1 MPSAGTNPGAVTLQ
15 SPAAASKGAGRQA
28 KGARV
33 TSNQYQARILSAIET
48 ITRRVEERGE
58 PLFHGG
64 EDPLPQKREVI
75 AIVRGLQE
83 VIYPGYFG
91 EQALYREYLHG
102 HLGDQLYTLSRRLE
116 AEVRRASC
124 SECRKPGGT
133 SARRPNLDA
142 REVATGFLERL
153 PEVLDLIAADVEA
166 AYEGDPAATCLE
178 EVILAYPGV
187 KAVFTYRMAHLLHG
201 LQVPL
206 IPRIMTEFAHNETG
220 VDIHPGATI
229 GREFF
234 IDHGTG
240 VVIGE
245 TTVIGD
251 RVKLYQGVTL
261 GALSFPRDGGGTLVR
276 GTKRHPTLEDDV
288 VVYAGATILGGET
301 VVGRGSVIGGNVWLT
316 TSVPPGSRVTLSR
329 DRVAYEISQ
338 HAAS

>member
-1 MPSAGTNPGAVTLQ
+1 VSV
-15 SPAAASKGAGRQA
+15 A
-28 KGARV
+28 KNAF
-33 TSNQYQARILSAIET
+33 SERIVRAIET

-64 EDPLPQKREVI
+64 EAPLPQKSEVI

-91 EQALYREYLHG
+91 DQSLYREYLHG
-102 HLGDQLYTLSRRLE
+102 HLGDQLFALSKRLE
-116 AEVRRASC
+116 GQACRALAAP
-124 SECRKPGGT
+124 CRKPGGVT
-133 SARRPNLDA
+133 VPQVDVEA
-142 REVATGFLERL
+142 REVVTTFFERL
-153 PEVLDLIAADVEA
+153 PEVMDLIAADVEA
-166 AYEGDPAATCLE
+166 AYHGDPAASCLE
-178 EVILAYPGV
+178 EIVLAYPGV
-187 KAVFTYRMAHLLHG
+187 KAVFTYRVAHLLHSLG
-201 LQVPL
+201 VPL

-220 VDIHPGATI
+220 CDIHPGATI
-229 GREFF
+229 GRDFF

-245 TTVIGD
+245 TTDIGD

-261 GALSFPRDGGGTLVR
+261 GALSFPRDERGRLVR

-316 TSVPPGSRVTLSR
+316 TSVPAGSRLTLSR
-329 DRVAYEISQ
+329 DQLAYELTGRPPGGSR
-338 HAAS
+338 

>member
-1 MPSAGTNPGAVTLQ
+1 MANNAFT
-15 SPAAASKGAGRQA
+15 
-28 KGARV
+28 
-33 TSNQYQARILSAIET
+33 ARIVRAIET

-64 EDPLPQKREVI
+64 EEPLPQKREVI
-75 AIVRGLQE
+75 SILRGLQE

-91 EQALYREYLHG
+91 DQSLYREYLHG
-102 HLGDQLYTLSRRLE
+102 HLGDQLFALSRKLE
-116 AEVRRASC
+116 AEVCRALAANCGRRGGSAG
-124 SECRKPGGT
+124 PGLKAG
-133 SARRPNLDA
+133 
-142 REVATGFLERL
+142 EVVTAFLERL
-153 PEVLDLIAADVEA
+153 PDVMDLIAADVEA

-187 KAVFTYRMAHLLHG
+187 KAVFTYRIAHLLHG
-201 LQVPL
+201 LGVPL
-206 IPRIMTEFAHNETG
+206 VPRIMTEFAHNETG
-220 VDIHPGATI
+220 VDIHPSATI

-261 GALSFPRDGGGTLVR
+261 GALSFPRDVRGDLVR
-276 GTKRHPTLEDDV
+276 GTKRHPTLEDEV
-288 VVYAGATILGGET
+288 VVYAGATILGGGT

-316 TSVPPGSRVTLSR
+316 TSVPPGSKVTLSR
-329 DRVAYEISQ
+329 EQIGYEITSRDPEDQ
-338 HAAS
+338 R

>member
-1 MPSAGTNPGAVTLQ
+1 
-15 SPAAASKGAGRQA
+15 
-28 KGARV
+28 
-33 TSNQYQARILSAIET
+33 
-48 ITRRVEERGE
+48 
-58 PLFHGG
+58 
-64 EDPLPQKREVI
+64 VI

-91 EQALYREYLHG
+91 DQALYREYLHA
-102 HLGDQLYTLSRRLE
+102 HLGDQLYALSRRLE
-116 AEVRRASC
+116 AEVAKALC
-124 SECRKPGGT
+124 SECRAPAAPLAHPAAPAAT
-133 SARRPNLDA
+133 
-142 REVATGFLERL
+142 EVVATFLERL
-153 PEVLDLIAADVEA
+153 PEVMDVIAGDVVA

-178 EVILAYPGV
+178 EIVLAYPGM
-187 KAVFTYRMAHLLHG
+187 KAVFTCRLAHLLHSLG
-201 LQVPL
+201 VPL
-206 IPRIMTEFAHNETG
+206 VPRIMTEFAHNETG
-220 VDIHPGATI
+220 VDIHPGATV

-261 GALSFPRDGGGTLVR
+261 GALSFPRDGHGAVVR

-288 VVYAGATILGGET
+288 VVYAGATILGGDT

-329 DRVAYEISQ
+329 DQLAYEITRKRQ
-338 HAAS
+338 ARAGRKT

>member
-1 MPSAGTNPGAVTLQ
+1 MAGRSGGR
-15 SPAAASKGAGRQA
+15 SKGDAVRSADA
-28 KGARV
+28 K
-33 TSNQYQARILSAIET
+33 ARILRAIET
-48 ITRRVEERGE
+48 ITGRVEERGE
-58 PLFHGG
+58 PLFHLA
-64 EDPLPQKREVI
+64 EQPLPQKREVI

-102 HLGDQLYTLSRRLE
+102 HLGDQLYAISRRLQGE
-116 AEVRRASC
+116 IAKALAAECRRPGSVAVPRGSGDAAEVVTR
-124 SECRKPGGT
+124 
-133 SARRPNLDA
+133 
-142 REVATGFLERL
+142 FLEEL
-153 PEVLDLIAADVEA
+153 PPVMELIAADVEA
-166 AYEGDPAATCLE
+166 AYHGDPAATCLE

-187 KAVFTYRMAHLLHG
+187 KAIFTYRLAHLLASLG
-201 LQVPL
+201 VPL

-245 TTVIGD
+245 TTLIGD

-261 GALSFPRDGGGTLVR
+261 GALSLPRGPAGERLR
-276 GTKRHPTLEDDV
+276 GAKRHPTLEDEV

-301 VVGRGSVIGGNVWLT
+301 VVGKGSVIGGNVWLT
-316 TSVPPGSRVTLSR
+316 ASVPPHSRVTLSR
-329 DRVAYEISQ
+329 GQLAVEVATRTIPSP
-338 HAAS
+338 S

>member
-1 MPSAGTNPGAVTLQ
+1 V
-15 SPAAASKGAGRQA
+15 
-28 KGARV
+28 ARDPFSERTV
-33 TSNQYQARILSAIET
+33 RAIEA

-58 PLFHGG
+58 PLFHSG
-64 EDPLPQKREVI
+64 EAPLPQKREVI

-91 EQALYREYLHG
+91 DQSLYREYLHG
-102 HLGDQLYTLSRRLE
+102 HLGDQLFMLSKRLE
-116 AEVRRASC
+116 GEVCRALAAPCRR
-124 SECRKPGGT
+124 PGGADVPQAT
-133 SARRPNLDA
+133 VEA
-142 REVATGFLERL
+142 REVVTAFFERL
-153 PEVLDLIAADVEA
+153 PEVMELIAADVGA

-178 EVILAYPGV
+178 EIILAYPGV
-187 KAVFTYRMAHLLHG
+187 KAVFTYRIAHLLHG
-201 LQVPL
+201 LGVPL
-206 IPRIMTEFAHNETG
+206 IPRIMIEFAHNETG
-220 VDIHPGATI
+220 VDIHPGAAI

-261 GALSFPRDGGGTLVR
+261 GALSFPRDQRGTLVR

-288 VVYAGATILGGET
+288 VVYAGATILGGDT
-301 VVGRGSVIGGNVWLT
+301 VVGRGAVIGGNVWLT

-329 DRVAYEISQ
+329 DQLGYEITSRPPEG
-338 HAAS
+338 SR

>member
-1 MPSAGTNPGAVTLQ
+1 VARNAH
-15 SPAAASKGAGRQA
+15 A
-28 KGARV
+28 ARV
-33 TSNQYQARILSAIET
+33 VRGIEA

-64 EDPLPQKREVI
+64 EEALPSKRDVI

-91 EQALYREYLHG
+91 DQSLYREYLHG
-102 HLGDQLYTLSRRLE
+102 HLGDQLFALSKQLE
-116 AEVRRASC
+116 AQICRALAAPC
-124 SECRKPGGT
+124 HKPGGELLV
-133 SARRPNLDA
+133 RPALEA
-142 REVATGFLERL
+142 GQVVTAFIERL
-153 PEVLDLIAADVEA
+153 PEVMELIGADVEA
-166 AYEGDPAATCLE
+166 AYVGDPAATCLE

-187 KAVFTYRMAHLLHG
+187 KAVFTYRLAHLLHVLG
-201 LQVPL
+201 VPL

-220 VDIHPGATI
+220 VDIHPGAGI

-240 VVIGE
+240 VVVGE
-245 TTVIGD
+245 TTEIGD

-261 GALSFPRDGGGTLVR
+261 GALSFPRDGGGDLVR
-276 GTKRHPTLEDDV
+276 GAKRHPTLEDDV

-316 TSVPPGSRVTLSR
+316 TSVPAFSRVTLKR
-329 DRVAYEISQ
+329 DQFAAEITPRERSKV
-338 HAAS
+338 

>member
-1 MPSAGTNPGAVTLQ
+1 VATKRLQ
-15 SPAAASKGAGRQA
+15 S
-28 KGARV
+28 RV
-33 TSNQYQARILSAIET
+33 VAAIERV
-48 ITRRVEERGE
+48 TRRVEERGQ
-58 PLFHGG
+58 PLFHGR
-64 EDPLPQKREVI
+64 EEPLPAKREAI

-102 HLGDQLYTLSRRLE
+102 HLGDQLYALSRRLE
-116 AEVRRASC
+116 AEVAKALC
-124 SECRKPGGT
+124 SDCRTPSGPAKRGRDSG
-133 SARRPNLDA
+133 A
-142 REVATGFLERL
+142 REAVAIFLERL
-153 PEVLDLIAADVEA
+153 PEVMDLIADDVTA

-187 KAVFTYRMAHLLHG
+187 KAVFTYRIAHLLHTLG
-201 LQVPL
+201 VPL
-206 IPRIMTEFAHNETG
+206 VPRIMTEFAHNETG
-220 VDIHPGATI
+220 VDIHPGASI

-240 VVIGE
+240 VVVGE

-261 GALSFPRDGGGTLVR
+261 GALSFPRDGQGDVVR

-288 VVYAGATILGGET
+288 VVYAGATILGGDT

-316 TSVPPGSRVTLSR
+316 TSVPPHSRVTLSR
-329 DRVAYEISQ
+329 GQLAYEIRRKKQ
-338 HAAS
+338 ATGNRQPAAAGSKQQGGRRRGERSGKQ

>member
-1 MPSAGTNPGAVTLQ
+1 MTGEQRPSRLLEAIAAVT
-15 SPAAASKGAGRQA
+15 A
-28 KGARV
+28 
-33 TSNQYQARILSAIET
+33 
-48 ITRRVEERGE
+48 RVEERGE

-64 EDPLPQKREVI
+64 ERPLPQKRDVI
-75 AIVRGLQE
+75 AITRGFQE

-91 EQALYREYLHG
+91 DQTLYREFLHG
-102 HLGDQLYTLSRRLE
+102 HLGDQLFSLSRQLE
-116 AEVRRASC
+116 REVVKALAAV
-124 SECRKPGGT
+124 CRKPGGV
-133 SARRPNLDA
+133 ALEPRAHDA
-142 REVATGFLERL
+142 HAV
-153 PEVLDLIAADVEA
+153 VLDFFENLPAVMDLVAADVEA

-178 EVILAYPGV
+178 EVVLAYPGV
-187 KAVFTYRMAHLLHG
+187 KAVFTYRIAHQLHLLG
-201 LQVPL
+201 VPL

-220 VDIHPGATI
+220 VDIHPGAAI

-261 GALSFPRDGGGTLVR
+261 GALSFPRDPDGGLVR

-288 VVYAGATILGGET
+288 VVYAGATILGGKT

-316 TSVPPGSRVTLSR
+316 TSVPPGSTVTLPR
-329 DRVAYEISQ
+329 EQIAYEITTRRS
-338 HAAS
+338 